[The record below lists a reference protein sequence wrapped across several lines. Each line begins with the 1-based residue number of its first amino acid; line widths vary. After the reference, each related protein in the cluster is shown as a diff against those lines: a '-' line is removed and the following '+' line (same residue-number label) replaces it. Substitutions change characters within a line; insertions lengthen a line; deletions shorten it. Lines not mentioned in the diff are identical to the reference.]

1 VTPATAPAVP
11 GPRTSRDR
19 EGRGRPA
26 ELTRAA
32 AGPVICAVV
41 LIALLSAWVA
51 SRGAGTLTQVRLKIT
66 LAAVPQRAF
75 TVKAAES
82 AGAAYTYLSIR
93 NLTST
98 PDELVA
104 VRTPIAARVLLTEH
118 TGLAGRQVAVRALAI
133 PGNSTV
139 TLSPLTADVVLE
151 NPSPYEG
158 TRDVPLT
165 LVFRTAGAVTIQ
177 APVTLPGTPLAAKRR
192 PAIPSS
198 GR

>member
-1 VTPATAPAVP
+1 MTPVTAPAP
-11 GPRTSRDR
+11 GRRRRDR
-19 EGRGRPA
+19 AGRGWPA

-51 SRGAGTLTQVRLKIT
+51 SRGAGTLTPVRLKIT

-75 TVKAAES
+75 TVKAADA

-98 PDELVA
+98 PDELLA
-104 VRTPIAARVLLTEH
+104 VRTPVASRVLLTER
-118 TGLAGRQVAVRALAI
+118 TGLAGKQVAVHGLAI
-133 PGNSTV
+133 PGNGTL

-151 NPSPYEG
+151 NPSPYEA

-165 LVFRTAGAVTIQ
+165 LVFRNAGTVTIE
-177 APVTLPGTPLAAKRR
+177 APVTPPGTP
-192 PAIPSS
+192 
-198 GR
+198 